1 MVLRTD
7 EKLHTSVETNAISV
21 ADKEGLFSTNHFFL
35 VG

>member
-21 ADKEGLFSTNHFFL
+21 ADKEELFFL